1 MISEQTVKDKNGSV
15 PYPRGAILNTA
26 IGMGRL
32 KCRVGLMNGISTNI
46 LGQQLMAELSASN
59 VYTSNAI
66 LLDRPTTLAF
76 VQLTDDQLSYQFY
89 DENSA
94 GRMITVENMPHRLDD
109 VTAFLLGGVSLHCQP
124 GAETYVQFAET
135 CANVS
140 FVMFDLNIRP
150 RFVSNEPLFRH
161 HMERMFRLADIVKV
175 SDEDLNWFFPESE
188 STKTKVS
195 KLQKLGPAIVI
206 LTCGGSGVRAWK
218 AEGNPIFVDSLK
230 VDVVDTVGAGES
242 FNAGFLKSLAEAGLL
257 KRAAIRVI
265 SESDI
270 VAALNFD
277 VRTTAITV
285 GRARANP
292 PCRNELE

>member
-1 MISEQTVKDKNGSV
+1 
-15 PYPRGAILNTA
+15 
-26 IGMGRL
+26 
-32 KCRVGLMNGISTNI
+32 
-46 LGQQLMAELSASN
+46 
-59 VYTSNAI
+59 
-66 LLDRPTTLAF
+66 
-76 VQLTDDQLSYQFY
+76 
-89 DENSA
+89 
-94 GRMITVENMPHRLDD
+94 
-109 VTAFLLGGVSLHCQP
+109 
-124 GAETYVQFAET
+124 
-135 CANVS
+135 
-140 FVMFDLNIRP
+140 MFDLNIRP

-161 HMERMFRLADIVKV
+161 HMERMFRLADIVKI

-218 AEGNPIFVDSLK
+218 PEGNPIFVDSLK
-230 VDVVDTVGAGES
+230 VDVVDTVGAGDS
-242 FNAGFLKSLAEAGLL
+242 FNAGFLTSIAEAGLL

-277 VRTTAITV
+277 ARTTAITV

>member
-1 MISEQTVKDKNGSV
+1 
-15 PYPRGAILNTA
+15 
-26 IGMGRL
+26 
-32 KCRVGLMNGISTNI
+32 
-46 LGQQLMAELSASN
+46 
-59 VYTSNAI
+59 
-66 LLDRPTTLAF
+66 
-76 VQLTDDQLSYQFY
+76 
-89 DENSA
+89 
-94 GRMITVENMPHRLDD
+94 MITVENMPHRLDD

-124 GAETYVQFAET
+124 GAETYVQFAEI

-161 HMERMFRLADIVKV
+161 HIERMFRLADIVKV
-175 SDEDLNWFFPESE
+175 SDEDLNWFFPESV
-188 STKTKVS
+188 STETKIA
-195 KLQKLGPAIVI
+195 KLQKLGPALVI

-218 AEGNPIFVDSLK
+218 PEGNPIFVDSLK
-230 VDVVDTVGAGES
+230 VDVVDTVGAGDS
-242 FNAGFLKSLAEAGLL
+242 FNAGFLTSLAEAGLL

-277 VRTTAITV
+277 ARTTAITV